1 MNNNF
6 TEDGFCKFCGWF
18 SEFPESHIIRAM
30 YYNCEYITSLYDISF
45 DDDGEVIITLKPKK
59 PNQEQ

>member
-6 TEDGFCKFCGWF
+6 TEDGFCKFCGWC

-30 YYNCEYITSLYDISF
+30 YHNCEYITSLYDISF
-45 DDDGEVIITLKPKK
+45 DDNGEVIFTKK
-59 PNQEQ
+59 TKQEK